1 MSRPADHNDEIQELI
16 RRVLEGEETP
26 EDRRYLEDHPEVA
39 SQVENIRRTRAH
51 LVRSVD
57 RIELPGHLAERIR
70 RQTIDAEGP
79 PGMLPDGSPEAE
91 GADEPGRSEKSSD
104 NGSFWLYSMVASLI
118 FAVIIWGAVGLF
130 DGDTES
136 GPEEDRPI
144 ASDDT
149 GASHRGGEE
158 IEEGRPVGEIL
169 QVGMT
174 DHMRCAVTFFSGDIP
189 PASMEKMKMG
199 VGEGFEDLVP
209 IVENGIDRARLV
221 VAHRCSF
228 EGREYVHL
236 VLKGEGDTLLSV
248 AITERLDGE
257 QLQNRADADTIVDG
271 RSIFRTE
278 IDGFEVA
285 GFESGRYLIFVA
297 SNLSVAENLQ
307 TISTLVNPID
317 QTLRKLRI

>member
-26 EDRRYLEDHPEVA
+26 EDRRLLEEHPEVA
-39 SQVENIRRTRAH
+39 AQVEDIRRARRH
-51 LVRSVD
+51 LAGAVD
-57 RIELPGHLAERIR
+57 RIEVPDHFADRIR
-70 RQTIDAEGP
+70 RLPIDADVP
-79 PGMLPDGSPEAE
+79 PGMRPDGSMETERAE
-91 GADEPGRSEKSSD
+91 DPGRPKKSSG
-104 NGSFWLYSMVASLI
+104 NGSFWIYSMVASLI

-174 DHMRCAVTFFSGDIP
+174 DHIRCAVTFYSGDIP

-199 VGEGFEDLVP
+199 VGEEFEELIP
-209 IVENGIDRARLV
+209 IVEQGIDRASLV

-236 VLKGEGDTLLSV
+236 VLKGEGDTLISI

-257 QLQNRADADTIVDG
+257 RLQDRADADTVVDG

-278 IDGFEVA
+278 IDGFEIA
-285 GFESGRYLIFVA
+285 GFESGDYLVFVA
-297 SNLSVAENLQ
+297 SNLSVTENLQ
-307 TISTLVNPID
+307 AIGEIVGGVNRV
-317 QTLRKLRI
+317 LSL